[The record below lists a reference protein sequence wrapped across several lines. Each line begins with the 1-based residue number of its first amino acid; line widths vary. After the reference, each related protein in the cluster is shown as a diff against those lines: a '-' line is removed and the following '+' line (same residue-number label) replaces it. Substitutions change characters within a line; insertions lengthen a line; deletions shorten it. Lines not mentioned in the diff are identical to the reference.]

1 MGFPRMQQ
9 FSNQEV
15 AELKSRIDEIHELLA
30 GRGGELSTPSTY
42 RSGGGDVSPQA
53 VLLNQLSLSIQMR
66 RIRRNHFGSAELAG
80 PIWDMMLD
88 LMLAENHDRAL
99 SASDL
104 ATGAG
109 VPLSSGLRMIST
121 LERLA
126 LAQRSIDER
135 DRRRTIV
142 RLTANGIERMAS
154 YFGKVGV
161 ALQNNQMLAA

>member
-1 MGFPRMQQ
+1 MQQ
-9 FSNQEV
+9 FSSQEV
-15 AELKSRIDEIHELLA
+15 AELKSRIDAIHELLA
-30 GRGGELSTPSTY
+30 GRGGELSAPAGARNGTGEAS
-42 RSGGGDVSPQA
+42 SQA
-53 VLLNQLSLSIQMR
+53 ALLNQLSLSIQIR

-88 LMLAENHDRAL
+88 LMLADSQGRAL

-109 VPLSSGLRMIST
+109 VPLSSGLRMISA
-121 LERLA
+121 LERLG

-142 RLTANGIERMAS
+142 QLTADGTDRMAT
-154 YFGKVGV
+154 YFEKIGV
-161 ALQNNQMLAA
+161 VAQNSQTLAA

>member
-1 MGFPRMQQ
+1 MQQ

-30 GRGGELSTPSTY
+30 GRGGELSAPPTY
-42 RSGGGDVSPQA
+42 RNGGGEVSPQS

-88 LMLAENHDRAL
+88 LMLANANGRIL

-109 VPLSSGLRMIST
+109 VPLSSGLRMIAS
-121 LERLA
+121 LEAMGLVK
-126 LAQRSIDER
+126 RSIDER

-142 RLTANGIERMAS
+142 RLTDAGTERMAS
-154 YFGKVGV
+154 YFEKVGL
-161 ALQNNQMLAA
+161 ALRSNRAG